1 MMLPRFEDNQ
11 KMYCEAKNEV
21 IEYYEEEP
29 LRADTRYHGMQIFI
43 RNQRKKELKIRK
55 KFSYRR
61 WEFINENNKVI
72 KKKRK
77 FFLFFLVAFL
87 VEFLFSFLF
96 S

>member
-55 KFSYRR
+55 KFSYRGG
-61 WEFINENNKVI
+61 NLLKKTI
-72 KKKRK
+72 K
-77 FFLFFLVAFL
+77 
-87 VEFLFSFLF
+87 
-96 S
+96 